1 MARSDFYER
10 LLQTTGHS
18 ELLSALAGSL
28 LADMEPEGGDLKGA
42 ERDIAGFYRRLM
54 REIRDKSPY
63 ADVGDLL
70 LLERELRSF
79 RNYIKRNYLDVPVSE
94 PASEF
99 SDEVRDALWNG
110 QAAEVPEVFRFVA
123 ERTRQYGG
131 DDADVAAFDA
141 AFDSAMLAALRDA
154 AAGTGNSFI
163 SGYWDRFDTV
173 KGVEF
178 LWRAWALDMPD
189 ALRATLIGERVERAF
204 LHELNE
210 RPFEEWTEALNAQLP
225 GLGLGL
231 QERDRQNSVQHL
243 RSFVSAADRWLMEY
257 ARAAKLIA
265 FGPER
270 IFGALLGLQSEAY
283 NMRVAIVGRANGI
296 SGELLGKHLR
306 AGYV

>member
-1 MARSDFYER
+1 MARSDFYDR
-10 LLQTTGHS
+10 LLQTSGHS
-18 ELLSALAGSL
+18 ELRSALAGSL
-28 LADMEPEGGDLKGA
+28 LADMEPAGGDLKGA

-70 LLERELRSF
+70 LMERELRSF
-79 RNYIKRNYLDVPVSE
+79 RNHVKRNYLDVPASE

-110 QAAEVPEVFRFVA
+110 QGVGAPEILRFVA

-141 AFDSAMLAALRDA
+141 AFDSAMLAALRNA
-154 AAGTGNSFI
+154 AAGTANSFI
-163 SGYWDRFDTV
+163 AGYWDRYDTV

-178 LWRAWALDMPD
+178 LWRARALDMPD
-189 ALRATLIGERVERAF
+189 ALRATLIDERVERDF
-204 LHELNE
+204 LRELDE
-210 RPFEEWTEALNAQLP
+210 RPGEEWTEALNAQLP
-225 GLGLGL
+225 GLGLDRPDG
-231 QERDRQNSVQHL
+231 DRQNAVQHL
-243 RSFVSAADRWLMEY
+243 RSFASAADRWLMEY
-257 ARAAKLIA
+257 ARAAKLTA

-270 IFGALLGLQSEAY
+270 VFGALLGLRSEAY

-296 SGELLGKHLR
+296 AGELLGRHLR
-306 AGYV
+306 AGYM